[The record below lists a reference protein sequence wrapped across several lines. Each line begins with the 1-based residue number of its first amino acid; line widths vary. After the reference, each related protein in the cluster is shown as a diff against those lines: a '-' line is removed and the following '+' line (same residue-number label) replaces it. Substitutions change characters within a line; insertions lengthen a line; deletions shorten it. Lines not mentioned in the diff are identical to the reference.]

1 MAAKKKVRVMSE
13 RLDLGRQMRQ
23 SVPRAAHAEWE
34 SGPDRSDTIA
44 TLEASNVGRL
54 PELVPI
60 RFGRMLI
67 NPFAYLRGS
76 APVMTRDLATLPST
90 GTRVQLCGDC
100 HLMNFGIFATPE
112 RNLAFGLND
121 FDETLPGPW
130 EFDVKRLAA
139 SFAVAAQDVEMS
151 DDLARAAAERVVR
164 SYREHLWGH
173 VDQSPLEIWYDRIT
187 TSDALD
193 EAPNKARRERRQ
205 KLIDKAESRVG
216 DQLVAKLLEESGQ
229 KMQIVDQPP
238 LIFHPSD
245 IDILGVGREFLATY
259 RDSLPADRRLLIDR
273 YELKDVAYKV
283 VGVGSVGTR
292 CFVALLASSA
302 GFPLFLQV
310 KEANDSV
317 LAPVT
322 GAGPIAHNGE
332 RVVVGQRLM
341 QATSDIFLGWGTGPE
356 GRQFYVRQLRDMKL
370 SIEVRNDPEGLNQY
384 AEFCGRALARAHA
397 NSGDGPV
404 IAGYL
409 GKSDAFDKALGS
421 FALKYAAQTVTD
433 HRALEEARKDG
444 RIDVI
449 DELA

>member
-1 MAAKKKVRVMSE
+1 MATKKKVRVMSE

-23 SVPRAAHAEWE
+23 QVPRAAHAEWE
-34 SGPDRSDTIA
+34 PGPERPDTIA
-44 TLEASNVGRL
+44 TLESSNVGRL

-60 RFGRMLI
+60 RYGRMLI

-76 APVMTRDLATLPST
+76 AAVMTHDLASLPTT

-139 SFAVAAQDVEMS
+139 SFAVAAQDVEMN
-151 DDLARAAAERVVR
+151 DDTAKAAAERVVR
-164 SYREHLWGH
+164 SYREHLWSH
-173 VDQSPLEIWYDRIT
+173 VEQSPLEIWYDKIT

-193 EAPNKARRERRQ
+193 QAPSKARRDRRQ
-205 KLIDKAESRVG
+205 KLIDKAQSRVG
-216 DQLVAKLLEESGQ
+216 DQLVAKLLEEGGD

-238 LIFHPSD
+238 LIFHPVAV
-245 IDILGVGREFLATY
+245 DILGIGREFLATY
-259 RDSLPADRRLLIDR
+259 RESLPADRRVLLDR
-273 YELKDVAYKV
+273 YELKDAAYKV

-292 CFVALLASSA
+292 CLVALLASSG

-310 KEANDSV
+310 KEAVDSV
-317 LAPVT
+317 LASAT
-322 GAGPIAHNGE
+322 GAAKVAHNGE

-356 GRQFYVRQLRDMKL
+356 GRHFYVRQLRDMKL

-409 GKSDAFDKALGS
+409 GKSDAFDKALGT

-444 RIDVI
+444 RIEVI